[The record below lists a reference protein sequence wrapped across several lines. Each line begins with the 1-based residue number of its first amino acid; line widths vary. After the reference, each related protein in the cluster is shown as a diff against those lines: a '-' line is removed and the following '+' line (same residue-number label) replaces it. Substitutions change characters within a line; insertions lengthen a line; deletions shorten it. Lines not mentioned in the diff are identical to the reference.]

1 VNKAQRNG
9 NGREYVATAAEFPQ
23 RRMREIDIS
32 EDADHPKIVVV
43 RAMSGGERRRFLGRA
58 NKPNPDNH
66 LEMIRDVEWMDSGE
80 RDHALI
86 ALTTYTASGEA
97 LYPQARARAL
107 RVIGAG
113 PDWQR
118 MVKDDEFDPDG
129 IDDVDP
135 GVLLLLGNAADTVSL
150 ITVGAVEA
158 FAASPLALK
167 NSSHTT
173 GAPPSE
179 LPILSAS

>member
-1 VNKAQRNG
+1 VNKAGRNG
-9 NGREYVATAAEFPQ
+9 NGREYVATAADMPQ
-23 RRMREIDIS
+23 RRTKEIDIS

-43 RAMSGGERRRFLGRA
+43 RAMSGGERRRFLSRA
-58 NKPNPDNH
+58 NKPDPDNH
-66 LEMIRDVEWMDSGE
+66 LATMRDVEWMDSGE

-86 ALTTYTASGEA
+86 ALTAYSATGEP

-135 GVLLLLGNAADTVSL
+135 GTLLLLGDAADSVSL

-158 FAASPLALK
+158 FAASPLAQK
-167 NSSHTT
+167 NSSRTS
-173 GAPPSE
+173 GAQPSE
-179 LPILSAS
+179 SLTPSAS